1 MILIGIGA
9 NLPSP
14 GYGEPRATCGAALTA
29 LAAADLVIAARS
41 RWYRSAPVPPSDQP
55 WYVNAVV
62 RVQTAH
68 GPAQLLSLLLATEQA
83 FGRRR
88 GEPNAARILDLDLL
102 AYGDMVIEEGA
113 KGSRPPMTLPHP
125 RLQERAFVL
134 LPMRDVA
141 AGWRHP
147 VSGASLEELIRALDK
162 AGGAEAMAD
171 AGGAFGT
178 EWHAPFPGGGR
189 GNA

>member
-1 MILIGIGA
+1 MTLRTPLCDQLGI
-9 NLPSP
+9 
-14 GYGEPRATCGAALTA
+14 
-29 LAAADLVIAARS
+29 D
-41 RWYRSAPVPPSDQP
+41 API
-55 WYVNAVV
+55 
-62 RVQTAH
+62 
-68 GPAQLLSLLLATEQA
+68 LLAGMGGVAYAGVCAAVSEA
-83 FGRRR
+83 GGFGTLGMASEGPDGIRREMR
-88 GEPNAARILDLDLL
+88 RVRELTQKPFGVDLL
-102 AYGDMVIEEGA
+102 AALPESMMQAIDVIIAEGA

-162 AGGAEAMAD
+162 GGGAEAMAD

-178 EWHAPFPGGGR
+178 EWHASFPGGGR